1 MAKSTVTEK
10 KKESAALVK
19 KSLIKK
25 ELKNSNVE
33 KSLSAEEKVI
43 SNGDSDKVKIA
54 INKKLLSTVMFGLIF
69 IIGLFLVIIGVDA
82 GFQWYESTQ
91 IVARIDGKVITRK
104 QLADD
109 MINMGGKTY
118 IDEDLGLRILL
129 ENKAKEEGIEVSQED
144 IEKFLFEIYEVDS
157 VEKLEET
164 LKLNDDSDLETTYE
178 KARIS
183 LYVEKLI
190 GDITPTEEQIN
201 AELQEYKDI
210 YLQDGAT
217 EEDFNEMMESIGG
230 REVIVERLTSELEQ
244 QKLEELFEQLDSE
257 STIENY
263 LSEEREYEF
272 LKLYK
277 DLWDKWI
284 DK

>member
-1 MAKSTVTEK
+1 
-10 KKESAALVK
+10 VK

>member
-10 KKESAALVK
+10 KKESATLVK